1 MQYHVVFEVIFFLV
15 VVIGI
20 IFIDHRLS
28 KLVKIQRELLN
39 DHKLTLARLSEC
51 ETHLRTMREAFE
63 AQTK

>member
-1 MQYHVVFEVIFFLV
+1 MQHHVVFEVIFFLDA
-15 VVIGI
+15 VIGVI
-20 IFIDHRLS
+20 VIDHRLS